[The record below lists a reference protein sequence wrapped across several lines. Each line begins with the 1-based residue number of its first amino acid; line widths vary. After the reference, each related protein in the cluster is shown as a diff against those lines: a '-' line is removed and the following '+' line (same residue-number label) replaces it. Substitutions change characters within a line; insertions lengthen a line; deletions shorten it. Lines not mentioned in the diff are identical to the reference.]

1 MSHSLIGATI
11 EEIDTPAL
19 LIDLDVMERN
29 IEMMARYFKTIDS
42 DLRPHFKTYKTP
54 IIAHKQLEAG
64 AQGITCAKLGE
75 AASLV
80 EAGIKNVL
88 IANQVVG
95 TSKIERLVGLAN
107 HSDIIVAVD
116 NSKNVNALSK
126 AASQNG
132 VELNVLV
139 EVDVGNKR
147 CGVKPKAP
155 ALALAR
161 EVIHSK
167 GLQFRGLMG
176 YEGFCVH
183 VKAFDKRKELAEQA
197 MTHLIETKQEIEG
210 TGIDVEIVSGG
221 ATGTY
226 NITGEFLGITEVQ
239 AGSYVMM
246 DTLYKQIQG
255 LADFGYAMTLLCTV
269 MSRPASSRAVA
280 DAGSKS
286 ITPEFGMPKVKG
298 FEDIIV
304 TSLSEEHSR
313 MELSGNAAR
322 GLELGDKIELIPS
335 HCCITINLHDQFY
348 VVRNNRV
355 EAIWKIEA
363 RGKFQ

>member
-11 EEIDTPAL
+11 EDIDTPAL

-29 IEMMARYFKTIDS
+29 IEMMARYFESIDS
-42 DLRPHFKTYKTP
+42 DLRPHYKTHKTP

-80 EAGIKNVL
+80 DAGIKDIL

-95 TSKIERLVGLAN
+95 TSKIERLVDLAK

-155 ALALAR
+155 ALALTR
-161 EVIHSK
+161 EVIQSK
-167 GLQFRGLMG
+167 GLKFRGLMG

-183 VKAFDKRKELAEQA
+183 VKDFNERKELAGQA
-197 MTHLIETKQEIEG
+197 MTQLIETKHELEG
-210 TGIDVEIVSGG
+210 AGIDVELVSGG

-226 NITGEFLGITEVQ
+226 NITGEFPGVTEVQ

-246 DTLYKQIQG
+246 DTIYKQVQG
-255 LADFGYAMTLLCTV
+255 LADFGYAMTLLSTV
-269 MSRPASSRAVA
+269 MSHPASSRAVA

-298 FEDIIV
+298 DEGIII
-304 TSLSEEHSR
+304 TSLSEEHAK
-313 MELSGNAAR
+313 MELRGKAAQE
-322 GLELGDKIELIPS
+322 LELGNKIELIPS
-335 HCCITINLHDQFY
+335 HCCTTTNLHDQFY
-348 VVRNNRV
+348 AMRSGLV
-355 EAIWKIEA
+355 EAIWKITA